1 MDRNGYIGRA
11 PADSSVIVARQVFS
25 PSGVT
30 TDFTFTSG
38 YTPGYLDLY
47 LNGSRLVEGTDYTAN
62 DTSTI
67 SVLNGGADGGD
78 VIEAVAYKAFN
89 VATATVG
96 ISSAGTSIGSVN
108 ALNFVGTGNTFA
120 LRGSTIDISISGSSG
135 GGGVASTIT
144 VADESSDTTC
154 FPVFVTAATGDL
166 NPKSGSN
173 LTFNS
178 SSGALTASSFVGAL
192 TGDVTGTATTA
203 TNAQGLTGT
212 PNISVGTIS
221 ASGSVSIAGT
231 LTYEDV
237 TNIDSVGIITARS
250 DISIADKIIHTGD
263 TNTAIRFPAADT
275 FTVETAGTERLRTD
289 SAGRLLVGTT
299 GSSKNATIVAQGN
312 SDNSASSAEF
322 YLQRGQATPADG
334 ATFGTIVFGDS
345 GGGQGATI
353 VSQRD
358 GGTWS
363 GSSKP
368 GRLIFG
374 TPADG
379 ATAVNERVRIDSSGR
394 LLVGTGGSDQDALLT
409 VARTGNGGTTPS
421 TISSATVAT
430 FRATGGLGHE
440 AHVSILGGST
450 GASQLN
456 LGDRDDEDVAS
467 IRYDHNNNFMQFNVS
482 AAERIRI
489 GASGQI
495 GIAGANYGSSGQVL
509 TSKGSGS
516 AVAWESV
523 STGISTEAATVTNG
537 QTTLLD
543 LGSAQDHKLTCTGT
557 VTISCTG
564 GTEAESHT
572 VRVINSGITTVG
584 FSTYFLFP
592 SGSAPS
598 LPTADGAISLISF
611 TVNRVGAAGTQLLAG
626 ASVNYS

>member
-47 LNGSRLVEGTDYTAN
+47 LNGSRLIEGTDYTAT

-368 GRLIFG
+368 GRLEFH
-374 TPADG
+374 T
-379 ATAVNERVRIDSSGR
+379 TADSSTT
-394 LLVGTGGSDQDALLT
+394 GTERMRIHSGG
-409 VARTGNGGTTPS
+409 V
-421 TISSATVAT
+421 
-430 FRATGGLGHE
+430 
-440 AHVSILGGST
+440 VSIPNGIELGSGVDATTANTLDDYEEGTFTPTAANFTVSGTST
-450 GASQLN
+450 LTGQYVKIGRQVTIGIKFANTGTIAHS
-456 LGDRDDEDVAS
+456 
-467 IRYDHNNNFMQFNVS
+467 VS
-482 AAERIRI
+482 AMI
-489 GASGQI
+489 ASLPF
-495 GIAGANYGSSGQVL
+495 AMAS
-509 TSKGSGS
+509 
-516 AVAWESV
+516 
-523 STGISTEAATVTNG
+523 
-537 QTTLLD
+537 
-543 LGSAQDHKLTCTGT
+543 
-557 VTISCTG
+557 
-564 GTEAESHT
+564 GTEAHGL
-572 VRVINSGITTVG
+572 IGMLMNNNSEA
-584 FSTYFLFP
+584 FNSNQ
-592 SGSAPS
+592 SGVQCK
-598 LPTADGAISLISF
+598 LDGE
-611 TVNRVGAAGTQLLAG
+611 G
-626 ASVNYS
+626 